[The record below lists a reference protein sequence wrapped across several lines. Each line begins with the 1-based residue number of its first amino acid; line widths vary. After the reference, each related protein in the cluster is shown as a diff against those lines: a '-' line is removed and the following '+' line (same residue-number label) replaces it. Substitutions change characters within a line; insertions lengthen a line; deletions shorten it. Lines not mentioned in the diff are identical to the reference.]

1 MNLRPPGYE
10 PGELPDCST
19 PRRGRDC
26 STVVTI
32 LHVTWTIYVG
42 LGAGVLAV
50 VGGAVFLT
58 VRILE
63 ARRTL
68 KRLRRHVGRELDR
81 LDDLGRRTSESAA
94 RAADQ
99 EKLTRSLDRLRG
111 ALAQLAV
118 LRSALDEAAGTF
130 GRLTAVYPRK

>member
-1 MNLRPPGYE
+1 
-10 PGELPDCST
+10 
-19 PRRGRDC
+19 
-26 STVVTI
+26 
-32 LHVTWTIYVG
+32 VTWTIYVG

-63 ARRTL
+63 AWRTL

-81 LDDLGRRTSESAA
+81 L
-94 RAADQ
+94 
-99 EKLTRSLDRLRG
+99 RSG
-111 ALAQLAV
+111 LAQLAV
-118 LRSALDEAAGTF
+118 LRRALDEATGTF

>member
-1 MNLRPPGYE
+1 
-10 PGELPDCST
+10 
-19 PRRGRDC
+19 
-26 STVVTI
+26 VVTI

-42 LGAGVLAV
+42 LGAGILAV
-50 VGGAVFLT
+50 VGAGVFLT

-68 KRLRRHVGRELDR
+68 KRLRRHVGRALDR
-81 LDDLGRRTSESAA
+81 LDDLGRQTSESAA

-99 EKLTRSLDRLRG
+99 EKLTGSLDRLRNG
-111 ALAQLAV
+111 LAQLAV
-118 LRSALDEAAGTF
+118 LRSALDEATETF

>member
-1 MNLRPPGYE
+1 M
-10 PGELPDCST
+10 
-19 PRRGRDC
+19 
-26 STVVTI
+26 VTI

-68 KRLRRHVGRELDR
+68 KRLRRHVDRELDR